1 MNKKPQRTK
10 NRGHRENRGT
20 FGKWLFLITVGL
32 FTLFI
37 VRFAYIAINKDVQHV
52 NLRSQA
58 EQIYTQQRIIQARRG
73 DIYDSEGNPLA
84 TDTSKYTLYAVLDRT
99 QKSSDGKPLYVKN
112 RQKTAKILSQYIDL
126 TPKQIEKTLKPKG
139 QAYQVEFGSAG
150 SNLSVST
157 MQKIKNRHL
166 PGINF
171 IATPARQYPEGEFA
185 SQIIGMA
192 TPKIKN
198 DNGTEET
205 NLVGQLGLEGYFNKQ
220 LTGTNG
226 LRKDKQDVYGY
237 QIANSKQ
244 VTKKAINGD
253 NIYTT
258 LDSQTQHFLEN
269 KVNKVYKSSNANA
282 MTAVVM
288 EAKTGKIIAATQ
300 RPTLHAENNPVWRNM
315 LVQDAYEPGS
325 VMKILSLA
333 AAIDTGHFNP
343 NATFNSGTWAMGGGK
358 ITDWSSS
365 GWGTISYKDAFDIS
379 SNVGF
384 AHVEQDMGADTW
396 MKYIKRFGLLKKVN
410 VIGMSNEV
418 NGYTSFKGILVQ
430 ANTAFGQGITVN
442 VMQMMQAL
450 SAIGNNG
457 KMMKPYI
464 VSKVVDG
471 NSGKTIQKIKPKVV
485 GHPIKASTAKK
496 VLGYMQG
503 VVYDQKGLG
512 HDFQIKGYRVAGKTT
527 TAQIG
532 GAHGYSHDDT
542 NYLYSFAGMA
552 PAKNP
557 KYIMY
562 VTLRQPQ
569 NLKKPA
575 TKQIASVFNP
585 TMKMLLSQQKVA
597 EKAKKKVITMPNVVG
612 QSSDDANKKLSD
624 KGMQVIVVGSG
635 KKVKQQSAVPDEQ
648 VLTDQHVIL
657 DTGGE
662 YKMPDISG
670 WSSADVQQLAKV
682 LKLKVKENG
691 NGYVTQQ
698 SISPDTTIKRGTTL
712 TVQYE
717 AKN

>member
-365 GWGTISYKDAFDIS
+365 GWGTISYKDAFDMS

-418 NGYTSFKGILVQ
+418 NGYTSFKGILAQ

-442 VMQMMQAL
+442 VMQMMQAF

-512 HDFQIKGYRVAGKTT
+512 HDYQIKGYRVAGKTA

-532 GAHGYSHDDT
+532 GAHGYLTGDT

>member
-84 TDTSKYTLYAVLDRT
+84 TDTSRYTLYAVLDRT

-442 VMQMMQAL
+442 VMQMMQAF

-512 HDFQIKGYRVAGKTT
+512 HDYQIKGYRVAGKTT

-532 GAHGYSHDDT
+532 GAHGYLPGDT
-542 NYLYSFAGMA
+542 NHLYSFAGMA

>member
-84 TDTSKYTLYAVLDRT
+84 TDTSRYTLYAVLDRT

-365 GWGTISYKDAFDIS
+365 GWGTISYKDAFDMS

-442 VMQMMQAL
+442 VMQMMQAF

-512 HDFQIKGYRVAGKTT
+512 HDYQIKGYRVAGKTA

-532 GAHGYSHDDT
+532 GAHGYLTGDT
-542 NYLYSFAGMA
+542 NYLYSFTGMA

>member
-73 DIYDSEGNPLA
+73 DIYDADGNALA

-99 QKSSDGKPLYVKN
+99 QKSSDGKPLYVKD
-112 RQKTAKILSQYIDL
+112 RQKTAKILSQYINL
-126 TPKQIEKTLKPKG
+126 KPAQIEKALKPKG

-150 SNLSVST
+150 SNLSAST
-157 MQKIKNRHL
+157 MQKIKKHHL

-192 TPKIKN
+192 TPKVKTK
-198 DNGTEET
+198 NGTDET
-205 NLVGQLGLEGYFNKQ
+205 NLVGQLGLEGYFDKE
-220 LTGTNG
+220 LTGVNG

-244 VTKKAINGD
+244 VMRKAVNGD

-269 KVNKVYKSSNANA
+269 KINKAYKSSNANS

-300 RPTLHAENNPVWRNM
+300 RPTLHVENNPVWRNM

-325 VMKILSLA
+325 VMKILTLA

-365 GWGTISYKDAFDIS
+365 GWGTISYKDAFDMS

-410 VIGMSNEV
+410 VTGMGNEV
-418 NGYTSFKGILVQ
+418 NGYTTFKGALAQ

-442 VMQMMQAL
+442 AMQMMQAF

-464 VSKVVDG
+464 VSRIVDG
-471 NSGKTIQKIKPKVV
+471 NNGKTVKKVKPEVV

-503 VVYDQKGLG
+503 VIYDQKGLG
-512 HDFQIKGYRVAGKTT
+512 HDYQIKGYRIAGKTA

-532 GAHGYSHDDT
+532 GAHGYSTGDT
-542 NYLYSFAGMA
+542 NYLYSFVGMA

-585 TMKMLLSQQKVA
+585 TMKMLLSQQKVV
-597 EKAKKKVITMPNVVG
+597 EKAKRKVITMPNVIG
-612 QSSDDANKKLSD
+612 ETTQKANSQLSK
-624 KGMQVIVVGSG
+624 KGMQVVVVGSKG
-635 KKVKQQSAVPDEQ
+635 KVKQQSAEPNQQ

-657 DTGGE
+657 DAGGE
-662 YKMPDISG
+662 YRMPDISG
-670 WSSADVQQLAKV
+670 WSSADVQQLAKI
-682 LKLKVKENG
+682 LKLNVKENG
-691 NGYVTQQ
+691 TGYVTQQ
-698 SISPDTTIKRGTTL
+698 SISPNTAIKRGTTL

>member
-84 TDTSKYTLYAVLDRT
+84 TDTSRYTLYAVLDRT

-442 VMQMMQAL
+442 VMQMMQAF

-512 HDFQIKGYRVAGKTT
+512 HDYQIKGYRVAGKTT

-532 GAHGYSHDDT
+532 GAHGYSHGDT

-569 NLKKPA
+569 NLKKPV

>member
-84 TDTSKYTLYAVLDRT
+84 TDTSRYTLYAVLDRT

-365 GWGTISYKDAFDIS
+365 GWGTISYKDAFDMS

-442 VMQMMQAL
+442 VMQMMQAF

-512 HDFQIKGYRVAGKTT
+512 HDYQIKGYRVAGKTT

-532 GAHGYSHDDT
+532 GAHGYLPGDT
-542 NYLYSFAGMA
+542 NHLYSFAGMA

>member
-73 DIYDSEGNPLA
+73 DIYDADGNALA

-99 QKSSDGKPLYVKN
+99 QKSSDGKPLYVKD
-112 RQKTAKILSQYIDL
+112 RKKTAQILSQYINL
-126 TPKQIEKTLKPKG
+126 KPAQIEKALKPKG

-150 SNLSVST
+150 SNLSAST
-157 MQKIKNRHL
+157 MQKIKKRHL

-192 TPKIKN
+192 TPKVKTK
-198 DNGTEET
+198 NGTDET
-205 NLVGQLGLEGYFNKQ
+205 NLVGQLGLEGYFDKE
-220 LTGTNG
+220 LTGVNG

-244 VTKKAINGD
+244 VMKKAVNGD

-269 KVNKVYKSSNANA
+269 KINKAYKSSNANS

-325 VMKILSLA
+325 VMKILTLA

-365 GWGTISYKDAFDIS
+365 GWGTISYKDAFDMS

-410 VIGMSNEV
+410 VIGMGNEV
-418 NGYTSFKGILVQ
+418 NGYTTFKGALAQ

-442 VMQMMQAL
+442 AMQMMQAF

-464 VSKVVDG
+464 ISRIV
-471 NSGKTIQKIKPKVV
+471 NSNNGKTVKKVKPEVV

-503 VVYDQKGLG
+503 VIYDQKGLG
-512 HDFQIKGYRVAGKTT
+512 HDYQIKGYRIAGKTA

-532 GAHGYSHDDT
+532 GAHGYSTGDT
-542 NYLYSFAGMA
+542 NYLYSFVGMA

-597 EKAKKKVITMPNVVG
+597 EKAKRKVITMPNVIG
-612 QSSDDANKKLSD
+612 ETTQKANSQLSK
-624 KGMQVIVVGSG
+624 KGMQVVIVGSKG
-635 KKVKQQSAVPDEQ
+635 KVKQQSAEPNQQ

-657 DTGGE
+657 DAGGE
-662 YKMPDISG
+662 YRMPDISG
-670 WSSADVQQLAKV
+670 WSSADVQQLARI
-682 LKLKVKENG
+682 LKLNVKENG
-691 NGYVTQQ
+691 TGYVTQQ
-698 SISPDTTIKRGTTL
+698 SISPNTPIKRGTTL

>member
-84 TDTSKYTLYAVLDRT
+84 TDTSRYTLYAVLDRT

-365 GWGTISYKDAFDIS
+365 GWGTISYKDAFDMS

-418 NGYTSFKGILVQ
+418 NGYTSFKGILAQ

-442 VMQMMQAL
+442 VMQMMQAF

-512 HDFQIKGYRVAGKTT
+512 HDYQIKGYRVAGKTT

-532 GAHGYSHDDT
+532 GAHGYLPGDT
-542 NYLYSFAGMA
+542 NHLYSFAGMA

>member
-84 TDTSKYTLYAVLDRT
+84 TDTSRYTLYAVLDRT

-442 VMQMMQAL
+442 VMQMMQAF

-532 GAHGYSHDDT
+532 GAHGYSNGDT

>member
-84 TDTSKYTLYAVLDRT
+84 TDTSRYTLYAVLDRT

-365 GWGTISYKDAFDIS
+365 GWGTISYKDAFDMS

-418 NGYTSFKGILVQ
+418 NGYTSFKGILAQ

-442 VMQMMQAL
+442 VMQMMQAF

-512 HDFQIKGYRVAGKTT
+512 HDYQIKGYRVAGKTA

-532 GAHGYSHDDT
+532 GAHGYLTGDT

>member
-84 TDTSKYTLYAVLDRT
+84 TDTSRYTLYAVLDRT

-365 GWGTISYKDAFDIS
+365 GWGTISYKDAFDMS

-418 NGYTSFKGILVQ
+418 NGYTSFKGILAQ

-442 VMQMMQAL
+442 VMQMMQAF

-512 HDFQIKGYRVAGKTT
+512 HDYQIKGYRVAGKTT

-532 GAHGYSHDDT
+532 GAHGYSTGDT
-542 NYLYSFAGMA
+542 NYLYSFTGMA

>member
-52 NLRSQA
+52 NLQSQA

-73 DIYDSEGNPLA
+73 DIYDADGNALA

-99 QKSSDGKPLYVKN
+99 QKSSDGKPLYVKD
-112 RQKTAKILSQYIDL
+112 RQKTVKILSQYINL
-126 TPKQIEKTLKPKG
+126 KPAQIEKALKPKG

-150 SNLSVST
+150 SNLSAST
-157 MQKIKNRHL
+157 MQKIKKHHL

-192 TPKIKN
+192 TPKVKTK
-198 DNGTEET
+198 NGTDET
-205 NLVGQLGLEGYFNKQ
+205 NLVGQLGLEGYFDKE
-220 LTGTNG
+220 LTGVNG

-244 VTKKAINGD
+244 VMRKAVNGD

-269 KVNKVYKSSNANA
+269 KINKAYKSSNANS

-325 VMKILSLA
+325 VMKILTLA

-365 GWGTISYKDAFDIS
+365 GWGTISYKDAFDMS

-410 VIGMSNEV
+410 VTGMGNEV
-418 NGYTSFKGILVQ
+418 NGYTTFKGALAQ

-442 VMQMMQAL
+442 AMQMMQAF

-464 VSKVVDG
+464 VSRIVDG
-471 NSGKTIQKIKPKVV
+471 NNGKTVKKVKPEVV

-503 VVYDQKGLG
+503 VIYDQKGLG
-512 HDFQIKGYRVAGKTT
+512 HDYQIKGYRIAGKTA

-532 GAHGYSHDDT
+532 GAHGYSTGDT
-542 NYLYSFAGMA
+542 NYLYSFVGMA

-597 EKAKKKVITMPNVVG
+597 EKAKRKVITMPNVIG
-612 QSSDDANKKLSD
+612 ETTQKANSQLSK
-624 KGMQVIVVGSG
+624 KGMQVVVVGSKG
-635 KKVKQQSAVPDEQ
+635 KVKQQSAEPNQQ

-657 DTGGE
+657 DAGGE
-662 YKMPDISG
+662 YRMPDISG
-670 WSSADVQQLAKV
+670 WSSADVQQLAKI
-682 LKLKVKENG
+682 LKLNVKENG
-691 NGYVTQQ
+691 TGYVTQQ
-698 SISPDTTIKRGTTL
+698 SISPNTPIKRGTTL

>member
-1 MNKKPQRTK
+1 
-10 NRGHRENRGT
+10 
-20 FGKWLFLITVGL
+20 
-32 FTLFI
+32 
-37 VRFAYIAINKDVQHV
+37 
-52 NLRSQA
+52 
-58 EQIYTQQRIIQARRG
+58 
-73 DIYDSEGNPLA
+73 
-84 TDTSKYTLYAVLDRT
+84 
-99 QKSSDGKPLYVKN
+99 
-112 RQKTAKILSQYIDL
+112 
-126 TPKQIEKTLKPKG
+126 
-139 QAYQVEFGSAG
+139 
-150 SNLSVST
+150 
-157 MQKIKNRHL
+157 
-166 PGINF
+166 
-171 IATPARQYPEGEFA
+171 
-185 SQIIGMA
+185 MA

-365 GWGTISYKDAFDIS
+365 GWGTISYKDAFDMS

-418 NGYTSFKGILVQ
+418 NGYTSFKGILTQ

-442 VMQMMQAL
+442 VMQMMQAF

-512 HDFQIKGYRVAGKTT
+512 HDYQIKGYRVAGKTA

-532 GAHGYSHDDT
+532 GAHGYSTGDT

>member
-84 TDTSKYTLYAVLDRT
+84 TDTSRYTLYAVLDRT

-442 VMQMMQAL
+442 VMQMMQAF

-532 GAHGYSHDDT
+532 GAHGYSHGDT

>member
-84 TDTSKYTLYAVLDRT
+84 TDTSRYTLYAVLDRT

-512 HDFQIKGYRVAGKTT
+512 HDYQIKGYRVAGKTT

-532 GAHGYSHDDT
+532 GAHGYSHGDT

>member
-84 TDTSKYTLYAVLDRT
+84 TDTSRYTLYAVLDRT

-282 MTAVVM
+282 MIAVVM

-365 GWGTISYKDAFDIS
+365 GWGTISYKDAFDMS

-442 VMQMMQAL
+442 VMQMMQAF

-512 HDFQIKGYRVAGKTT
+512 HDYQIKGYRVAGKTG

-532 GAHGYSHDDT
+532 GAHGYLTGDT